1 MAISNYLQ
9 KCEYKLGGL
18 KPHIYLIHKDALTVK
33 IKANGVKVS
42 FNHIKKGKDEDDKE
56 IDIIPKIYKIEGALC
71 VYNQEETFASKY
83 RFNSTLEVTINE
95 LYKEPFFYGLRT
107 LRTNQYYIIIEDKKG
122 TQYLI
127 NPELYTN
134 LNYEYNFTDTTDG
147 QNAVLLTWYNLSNF
161 PLLIFEN
168 KVETDTYLLQEQLN
182 YNLGHSFELVMS
194 LHKDIN
200 TNDDGVK
207 VTNLYIDSADKIKKI
222 EYLKET
228 FNLNE
233 TYDGNMF
240 RVTLSYSIPLDSH
253 QFEWHYNLLEFK
265 DNLYTAVLRTTNDNY
280 IVVGVENGL
289 FPSYNIT
296 TSEEDETPNMVNI
309 TFTHLSQYPI
319 LYTDD
324 ITQFRWIPT
333 DEICFGFDK
342 YQMLTQQYS
351 EDWGVTWE
359 TTEPEIKKKGDIIEA
374 NSEDCKEYQ
383 WVDDGTYCYT
393 SSTQYVKWIA
403 TDDFVCENGDKYQK
417 LKKHI
422 TVDGETFNPT
432 EEYAKGNLIE
442 KDSQVCKT
450 IAIRW
455 VDITD
460 DYLCFP
466 INEEYTRWIDI
477 EDVCVGDDLMK
488 SQKEE
493 ISNNGIL
500 YYESGDMRST
510 EIVKEN
516 CCACGYINKEY
527 RYDSTLCSS
536 DITDTSRIFYP
547 SLDSTSPTYKKS
559 YALYDKYYEWE
570 YCYDEYATVDR
581 KTDKYKYIVVEEN
594 SCSCDYTG
602 LTWQWDGE
610 EYVCGSEVGLDAT
623 SKYEVWRETN
633 CDKFTGNISYRN
645 PINNCECGYI
655 DIIYK
660 TEEGYIDLTRRKH
673 SNGVYIDSE
682 YEGASNELYTYRAN
696 ITYSGNACLGDEIV
710 WSMTSYEITQEYI
723 EEEVSEIEQVHLL
736 GRLKDNNIYFDIVN
750 NNVYNTNNSLYFD
763 EIIKTDNGLEVL
775 NYGNIYKVFEI
786 PNYSITS
793 INYKIAKGCTNS
805 SHSAWF
811 NLKYNTKN
819 TTINNAYRTS
829 GTIDLPED
837 YNNATID
844 LRAGSTCNSFFTFN
858 FISNDDRLF
867 NVNAISRYEVIN
879 GKRIFIDINID
890 FNGYIYKNVVI
901 PYDMNDETT
910 YILENGERYYKL
922 KEQFS
927 LDGLTFYDYVNITY
941 IKGDKITQ

>member
-359 TTEPEIKKKGDIIEA
+359 TTEPEIKKKGDIIEV

-393 SSTQYVKWIA
+393 SSTQYIKWIA

-455 VDITD
+455 VDITN

-466 INEEYTRWIDI
+466 VNEEYTRWIDI
-477 EDVCVGDDLMK
+477 EDVCVGKNLMK

-500 YYESGDMRST
+500 YYESGDIRST

-516 CCACGYINKEY
+516 CCACGYVNKEY

-570 YCYDEYATVDR
+570 YCYDDYATIDT
-581 KTDKYKYIVVEEN
+581 KTNKYKYILVEEN
-594 SCSCDYTG
+594 SCSCGYTG

-610 EYVCGSEVGLDAT
+610 EYICGNVLCGELPSFAINSVQGNWLRDGYTFTSNDINDSQITVERIYFSVSTPTTVTFTIDQSSETCCDYLVISNLDKQIVSGSPTSTGSSYNYYNHKGKTTSSTSMTISDTNEHFIELMYRKDGSQSSGRDNVIVTLSIPNTCAYDIT

-633 CDKFTGNISYRN
+633 CDKFTGNIEYRN
-645 PINNCECGYI
+645 PKKSYDCGW
-655 DIIYK
+655 
-660 TEEGYIDLTRRKH
+660 
-673 SNGVYIDSE
+673 V
-682 YEGASNELYTYRAN
+682 TYQW
-696 ITYSGNACLGDEIV
+696 IEDE
-710 WSMTSYEITQEYI
+710 
-723 EEEVSEIEQVHLL
+723 
-736 GRLKDNNIYFDIVN
+736 
-750 NNVYNTNNSLYFD
+750 NNVCGGSL
-763 EIIKTDNGLEVL
+763 
-775 NYGNIYKVFEI
+775 
-786 PNYSITS
+786 PS
-793 INYKIAKGCTNS
+793 
-805 SHSAWF
+805 
-811 NLKYNTKN
+811 N
-819 TTINNAYRTS
+819 TTEVNKA
-829 GTIDLPED
+829 PEL
-837 YNNATID
+837 NT
-844 LRAGSTCNSFFTFN
+844 
-858 FISNDDRLF
+858 
-867 NVNAISRYEVIN
+867 
-879 GKRIFIDINID
+879 D
-890 FNGYIYKNVVI
+890 F
-901 PYDMNDETT
+901 E
-910 YILENGERYYKL
+910 
-922 KEQFS
+922 
-927 LDGLTFYDYVNITY
+927 
-941 IKGDKITQ
+941 

>member
-342 YQMLTQQYS
+342 YQLLTQQYS

-359 TTEPEIKKKGDIIEA
+359 TTEPEIKKKGEIIEA

-393 SSTQYVKWIA
+393 SSTQYIKWIA

-432 EEYAKGNLIE
+432 EG
-442 KDSQVCKT
+442 
-450 IAIRW
+450 
-455 VDITD
+455 
-460 DYLCFP
+460 
-466 INEEYTRWIDI
+466 
-477 EDVCVGDDLMK
+477 
-488 SQKEE
+488 
-493 ISNNGIL
+493 
-500 YYESGDMRST
+500 
-510 EIVKEN
+510 
-516 CCACGYINKEY
+516 
-527 RYDSTLCSS
+527 
-536 DITDTSRIFYP
+536 
-547 SLDSTSPTYKKS
+547 
-559 YALYDKYYEWE
+559 
-570 YCYDEYATVDR
+570 
-581 KTDKYKYIVVEEN
+581 
-594 SCSCDYTG
+594 
-602 LTWQWDGE
+602 WQL
-610 EYVCGSEVGLDAT
+610 V
-623 SKYEVWRETN
+623 
-633 CDKFTGNISYRN
+633 
-645 PINNCECGYI
+645 P
-655 DIIYK
+655 
-660 TEEGYIDLTRRKH
+660 
-673 SNGVYIDSE
+673 
-682 YEGASNELYTYRAN
+682 
-696 ITYSGNACLGDEIV
+696 
-710 WSMTSYEITQEYI
+710 
-723 EEEVSEIEQVHLL
+723 
-736 GRLKDNNIYFDIVN
+736 
-750 NNVYNTNNSLYFD
+750 
-763 EIIKTDNGLEVL
+763 
-775 NYGNIYKVFEI
+775 
-786 PNYSITS
+786 
-793 INYKIAKGCTNS
+793 
-805 SHSAWF
+805 
-811 NLKYNTKN
+811 
-819 TTINNAYRTS
+819 
-829 GTIDLPED
+829 
-837 YNNATID
+837 
-844 LRAGSTCNSFFTFN
+844 
-858 FISNDDRLF
+858 
-867 NVNAISRYEVIN
+867 
-879 GKRIFIDINID
+879 
-890 FNGYIYKNVVI
+890 
-901 PYDMNDETT
+901 
-910 YILENGERYYKL
+910 
-922 KEQFS
+922 
-927 LDGLTFYDYVNITY
+927 
-941 IKGDKITQ
+941 